1 MVTKEMK
8 IKKTKVTYT
17 QTLSKR
23 SAIMI
28 YFFLKNLTQWTVI
41 IKIIS
46 SHNSTS
52 TAIAIQ
58 FLQFIKQTVVL
69 LLSQGLSLVAYS

>member
-1 MVTKEMK
+1 MK
-8 IKKTKVTYT
+8 IKKTKVTHT